1 MFTRILLAVDGTQ
14 SGEPA
19 ISFATA
25 LARRFDSSVRVI
37 HVNEILVGGRG
48 YASETELESMEI
60 VDGAVGYL
68 RSEGVAADG
77 VHYLANCFTIADRI
91 AEAANGW
98 SADVIV
104 LGSKRR
110 RWFSRFGGAGLR
122 ERVTNISGLPVL
134 TAPAPLRLAHDNVAR
149 ELELIVPTPV
159 DNSSA
164 VN

>member
-1 MFTRILLAVDGTQ
+1 
-14 SGEPA
+14 
-19 ISFATA
+19 
-25 LARRFDSSVRVI
+25 
-37 HVNEILVGGRG
+37 
-48 YASETELESMEI
+48 MEI

-122 ERVTNISGLPVL
+122 ERVTSISGLPVL
-134 TAPAPLRLAHDNVAR
+134 TAPAPLRVAHDKAAR
-149 ELELIVPTPV
+149 ELELIVPTAGRQQLGRQLTGVGVPAARSV
-159 DNSSA
+159 LALPPAHPTRRSR
-164 VN
+164 